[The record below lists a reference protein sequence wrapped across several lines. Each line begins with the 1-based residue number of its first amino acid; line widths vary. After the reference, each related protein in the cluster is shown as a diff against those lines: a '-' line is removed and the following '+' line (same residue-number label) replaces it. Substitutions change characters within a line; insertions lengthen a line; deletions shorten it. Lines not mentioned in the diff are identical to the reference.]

1 MNLYSHLKLLGL
13 GHLYTWVMEN
23 NSGATNPYH
32 GNFHIER
39 VTQFVLTGAT
49 FYNLTFQDHVFLAT
63 AALLHDINHSG
74 GKFKNDADNVK
85 LALDALEI
93 YFSQHNDT
101 LQFSRADLD
110 VIADIIR
117 ATQYPY
123 EKSGDSLN
131 LLQKIMRDSDV
142 VQGPYSESY
151 LTSIVRALA
160 IELSIPYEKAI
171 DMQISFYKSLRYETE
186 WGNDLM
192 EKAYPIIEEQCKV
205 MKDLIQSK

>member
-23 NSGATNPYH
+23 NTGAFNPYH
-32 GNFHIER
+32 NNSHIER
-39 VTQFVLTGAT
+39 VTQFSLDGASAHDLN
-49 FYNLTFQDHVFLAT
+49 FNDHQRIAA

-93 YFSQHNDT
+93 YFTEHNDT

-110 VIADIIR
+110 SIANMIR

-123 EKSGDSLN
+123 EKSGNQLT
-131 LLQKIMRDSDV
+131 LLEKIIRDSDV
-142 VQGPYSESY
+142 AQGPYSESY
-151 LTSIVRALA
+151 LTTIVRAVATEMNLPYA
-160 IELSIPYEKAI
+160 AVIDGQIP
-171 DMQISFYKSLRYETE
+171 FYKSLKYETK
-186 WGNDLM
+186 WGQDLM
-192 EKAYPIIEEQCKV
+192 DKAYPIIEDQCKK
-205 MKDLIQSK
+205 MKELLQAK